1 MDIETIRNELKT
13 FAEENRKEMSV
24 NVYEGLWHTI
34 QSIDH
39 ELETSKKV
47 K

>member
-1 MDIETIRNELKT
+1 MDIETIRDELKT

-24 NVYEGLWHTI
+24 NVHNGIWNII

-39 ELETSKKV
+39 EV
-47 K
+47 KNVIRR